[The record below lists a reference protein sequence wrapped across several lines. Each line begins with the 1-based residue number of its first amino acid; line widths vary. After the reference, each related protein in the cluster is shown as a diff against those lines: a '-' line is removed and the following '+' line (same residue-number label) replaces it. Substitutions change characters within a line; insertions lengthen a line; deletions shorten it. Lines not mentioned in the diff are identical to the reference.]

1 MSRIFAIIACCSVL
15 WLGSTASVYAAD
27 PIKLALID
35 PFSGAFA
42 LQGETSLRHIQMAVD
57 EINASGGVLGGR
69 QIEIKPLDNKGSAQE
84 ALIALK
90 QATDQG
96 IRFVMQGVGVHVAHA
111 LIEAIAKHNER
122 NPDQSVLYLNY
133 SAPDPALTNEKCNF
147 WHFRFD
153 SHTDMKLDVLTT
165 ALARSNNA
173 RRVYLINQDYA
184 YGQRIS
190 RVGKEML
197 AKKRTD
203 IEIVGD
209 ELHPLGK
216 IKDFA
221 PYVSKIK
228 ASGADTVLTGNW
240 GNDLALLVR
249 AGGEAGLRVTYYT
262 LYANLS
268 GMGRAM
274 DLAGK
279 DRVKN
284 VANWYVNASDSRLE
298 AFYLAYK
305 RKYNED
311 WLFPPSKFA
320 IDMFARAVT
329 TVGSADPL
337 KVARALEDMRFGE
350 GAGEIWMR
358 PDDHQII
365 QPLYVATLTRAD
377 NRDVAYDFEGTGL
390 GWRADMRVE
399 SKDTALPTTCKMER
413 P

>member
-165 ALARSNNA
+165 ALARSTNA

-190 RVGKEML
+190 RMGKEML

-228 ASGADTVLTGNW
+228 ASDADTVLTGNW

-249 AGGEAGLRVTYYT
+249 AGGDAGLRVTYYT

-320 IDMFARAVT
+320 IDMFARAVN

-337 KVARALEDMRFGE
+337 KVARALENMRFGE

-377 NRDVAYDFEGTGL
+377 DRDVAYDFEGTGL
-390 GWRADMRVE
+390 GWRVDMRVE

>member
-1 MSRIFAIIACCSVL
+1 MGRFFETFTCCFTLFIGAV
-15 WLGSTASVYAAD
+15 ASVGAAD
-27 PIKLALID
+27 TIKLALID
-35 PFSGAFA
+35 PFSGPFA
-42 LQGETSLRHIQMAVD
+42 LQGETLLRHIQMAVD
-57 EINASGGVLGGR
+57 EINSAGGVLGGR
-69 QIEIKPLDNKGSAQE
+69 KIEIRPLDNKGSAQE

-122 NPDQSVLYLNY
+122 SPDQPVLYLNY

-153 SHTDMKLDVLTT
+153 SHTDMKLDALTT
-165 ALARSNNA
+165 ALARSANA

-190 RVGKEML
+190 RIGKEML
-197 AKKRTD
+197 AKKRAD
-203 IEIVGD
+203 IRIVGD

-228 ASGADTVLTGNW
+228 ASGADIVLTGNW
-240 GNDLALLVR
+240 GNDLALLIR
-249 AGGEAGLRVTYYT
+249 AGGEAGLQVTYYT
-262 LYANLS
+262 LYAHAN
-268 GMGRAM
+268 GMARAIGP
-274 DLAGK
+274 AGT
-279 DRVKN
+279 DHVRN
-284 VANWYVNASDSRLE
+284 VANWYVNVSDSRLE

-311 WLFPPSKFA
+311 WVFPSSKFA
-320 IDMFARAVT
+320 VDMFAHAVSAA
-329 TVGSADPL
+329 GSADPL
-337 KVARALEDMRFGE
+337 KVARALENMRFDAGT
-350 GAGEIWMR
+350 GEIWMR

-365 QPLYVATLTRAD
+365 QPLYVTTLTRA
-377 NRDVAYDFEGTGL
+377 NGREVKYDFENSGL
-390 GWRADMRVE
+390 GWRADIRVE
-399 SKDTALPTTCKMER
+399 AKDTTLLTTCKMER

>member
-1 MSRIFAIIACCSVL
+1 MGRIFATFSCFCAFL
-15 WLGSTASVYAAD
+15 FGSAAPVGAAD

-42 LQGETSLRHIQMAVD
+42 FQGESSLRHIQMAIEEV
-57 EINASGGVLGGR
+57 NAAGGVLGGSK
-69 QIEIKPLDNKGSAQE
+69 IEITALDSKGSAQE

-96 IRFVMQGVGVHVAHA
+96 IRIVMQGVGVHVAHA
-111 LIEAIAKHNER
+111 LIEAIAKHNQR
-122 NPDQSVLYLNY
+122 DPDRSVLYLNY

-153 SHTDMKLDVLTT
+153 SHTDMKLDALTT
-165 ALARSNNA
+165 ALARSSNA

-190 RVGKEML
+190 LVGKEML

-203 IEIVGD
+203 IEIVGN
-209 ELHPLGK
+209 ELHPLAK

-221 PYVSKIK
+221 PYVTKIK

-240 GNDLALLVR
+240 GNDLALLIR
-249 AGGEAGLRVTYYT
+249 AGGEAGLQVTYYT
-262 LYANLS
+262 LYAHIN
-268 GMGRAM
+268 GMARAIGPAGR
-274 DLAGK
+274 

-284 VANWYVNASDSRLE
+284 VANWYVNVSEDRLE

-305 RKYNED
+305 RKYNEE
-311 WLFPPSKFA
+311 WLFAPSKFA
-320 IDMFARAVT
+320 IDMFALAVNAA
-329 TVGSADPL
+329 GSADPV
-337 KVARALEDMRFGE
+337 KVARALEDMRFDAGT
-350 GAGEIWMR
+350 GEIWMR

-365 QPLYVATLTRAD
+365 QPLYVMTLTRAD
-377 NRDVAYDFEGTGL
+377 GREVKYDFENSGL

-399 SKDTALPTTCKMER
+399 ARDTALPTSCRMVR

>member
-1 MSRIFAIIACCSVL
+1 MRRIVGIVL
-15 WLGSTASVYAAD
+15 CLIGWGGVTSATASD
-27 PIKLALID
+27 TIRLALIE
-35 PFSGAFA
+35 PLSGPFA
-42 LQGETSLRHIQMAVD
+42 LQGETSLRHIQMAV
-57 EINASGGVLGGR
+57 EEVNSAGGVLGGR
-69 QIEIKPLDNKGSAQE
+69 KIEIVPLDNKGSAQE
-84 ALIALK
+84 ALISLK

-122 NPDQSVLYLNY
+122 SPDRSLLYLNY

-153 SHTDMKLDVLTT
+153 SHTDMKLDALT
-165 ALARSNNA
+165 NA
-173 RRVYLINQDYA
+173 IAGAKVRRVYLINQDYA

-197 AKKRTD
+197 GKKRPD

-221 PYVSKIK
+221 PYVAKIK

-240 GNDLALLVR
+240 GNDLALLIR
-249 AGGEAGLRVTYYT
+249 AGREAGLQVTYYT
-262 LYANLS
+262 LYANLN
-268 GMGRAM
+268 GMAKAISAAGR
-274 DLAGK
+274 DS
-279 DRVKN
+279 VKN
-284 VANWYVNASDSRLE
+284 VANWYVNDSGSQLE

-305 RKYNED
+305 RKYSED

-320 IDMFARAVT
+320 IDMFAHAVDVAGT
-329 TVGSADPL
+329 IEPL
-337 KVARALEDMRFGE
+337 KVARALEDMRFDAGT
-350 GAGEIWMR
+350 GEIWMR

-365 QPLYVATLTRAD
+365 QPLYVATLTRA
-377 NRDVAYDFEGTGL
+377 NGRDVKYDFEGTGL
-390 GWRADMRVE
+390 GWRVDMRVGSNE
-399 SKDTALPTTCKMER
+399 TALPTTCKMER

>member
-1 MSRIFAIIACCSVL
+1 MGRFFVTIACIALFV
-15 WLGSTASVYAAD
+15 GAAAPVGAAD
-27 PIKLALID
+27 TVKLALID
-35 PFSGAFA
+35 PLSGAFA

-57 EINASGGVLGGR
+57 EINSAGGVLGGR
-69 QIEIKPLDNKGSAQE
+69 KIEIRALDNKGSAQE

-111 LIEAIAKHNER
+111 MIEAIAKHNER
-122 NPDQSVLYLNY
+122 SPDRPVLYLNY

-153 SHTDMKLDVLTT
+153 SHTDMKLDALTT
-165 ALARSNNA
+165 ALARSANA

-197 AKKRTD
+197 AKKRPD
-203 IEIVGD
+203 IEIVGN
-209 ELHPLGK
+209 ELHPLAK

-240 GNDLALLVR
+240 GNDLALLIR
-249 AGGEAGLRVTYYT
+249 AGGEAGLQVTYYT
-262 LYANLS
+262 LYAHIN
-268 GMGRAM
+268 GMGRAI
-274 DLAGK
+274 DPAGK

-284 VANWYVNASDSRLE
+284 VANWYVNVSDSRLE

-305 RKYNED
+305 RKYNEE

-320 IDMFARAVT
+320 IDMFAHAVNA
-329 TVGSADPL
+329 VGSADPL
-337 KVARALEDMRFGE
+337 KVARALEDMRFDAGT
-350 GAGEIWMR
+350 GEIWMR

-365 QPLYVATLTRAD
+365 QPLYVATLTRVD
-377 NRDVAYDFEGTGL
+377 GGEVRYDFENTGL

-399 SKDTALPTTCKMER
+399 AKDTALPTTCRMVR

>member
-1 MSRIFAIIACCSVL
+1 MGRFFVTFACCSALLIDSAAPVD
-15 WLGSTASVYAAD
+15 AAD
-27 PIKLALID
+27 TIKLALIE

-42 LQGETSLRHIQMAVD
+42 LQGETSLHHIQMAVD
-57 EINASGGVLGGR
+57 AINAAGGVLGGR
-69 QIEIKPLDNKGSAQE
+69 KIELRAFDNKGSAQE

-90 QATDQG
+90 QATDQD

-111 LIEAIAKHNER
+111 LLEAIAKHNER
-122 NPDQSVLYLNY
+122 SPEQPVLYLNY

-165 ALARSNNA
+165 ALARSANT

-197 AKKRTD
+197 AKKRPD
-203 IEIVGD
+203 VEIVGD

-221 PYVSKIK
+221 PYVAKIK

-240 GNDLALLVR
+240 GNDLSLLIR
-249 AGGEAGLRVTYYT
+249 AGGEAGLQVTYYT
-262 LYANLS
+262 LYANLN
-268 GMGRAM
+268 GMARAI
-274 DLAGK
+274 DPAGK

-284 VANWYVNASDSRLE
+284 VANWYVNVSDSRLE

-320 IDMFARAVT
+320 IDMFAHAVSAA
-329 TVGSADPL
+329 GSADPL
-337 KVARALEDMRFGE
+337 KVARMLEGMRFDAGT
-350 GAGEIWMR
+350 GEIWMR

-377 NRDVAYDFEGTGL
+377 GREVKYDFENTGL
-390 GWRADMRVE
+390 GWRVDMRVE

>member
-1 MSRIFAIIACCSVL
+1 MGRAFATFTCISAFL
-15 WLGSTASVYAAD
+15 LGPAASGGAAD
-27 PIKLALID
+27 TIRLALIE
-35 PFSGAFA
+35 PLSGAFA

-57 EINASGGVLGGR
+57 EINSEGGVLGGR
-69 QIEIKPLDNKGSAQE
+69 KIEIRALDNKGSAQE

-122 NPDQSVLYLNY
+122 NPDQPLLYLNY

-153 SHTDMKLDVLTT
+153 SHTDMKLDALTT
-165 ALARSNNA
+165 AIARSANA

-190 RVGKEML
+190 RMGKEML

-240 GNDLALLVR
+240 GNDLALLIR
-249 AGGEAGLRVTYYT
+249 AGGEAGLQVTYYT
-262 LYANLS
+262 LYANLN
-268 GMGRAM
+268 GMARAI
-274 DLAGK
+274 DPAGK

-284 VANWYVNASDSRLE
+284 VANWYVNVSDSRLE

-320 IDMFARAVT
+320 IDMFARAVNA
-329 TVGSADPL
+329 VGSADPL
-337 KVARALEDMRFGE
+337 QVARALEDMRFDAGT
-350 GAGEIWMR
+350 GEIWMR
-358 PDDHQII
+358 PNDHQII

-377 NRDVAYDFEGTGL
+377 GREVKYDSENTGL

-399 SKDTALPTTCKMER
+399 ARDTALPTTCKMER

>member
-1 MSRIFAIIACCSVL
+1 MVRLFVTHVCCSAL
-15 WLGSTASVYAAD
+15 LLGSAAPVGAAD
-27 PIKLALID
+27 TIKLAVID
-35 PFSGAFA
+35 PLSGAFA
-42 LQGETSLRHIQMAVD
+42 LQGETSLRHIRMAID
-57 EINASGGVLGGR
+57 EVNAAGGVLGGAK
-69 QIEIKPLDNKGSAQE
+69 IEITALDNKGSVQE

-122 NPDQSVLYLNY
+122 NPDRAVLYLNY
-133 SAPDPALTNEKCNF
+133 SAPDPALTNEKCSF

-153 SHTDMKLDVLTT
+153 SHTDMKLDALTS
-165 ALARSNNA
+165 ALARSANT

-190 RVGKEML
+190 SMGKEML
-197 AKKRTD
+197 AKKRPD
-203 IEIVGD
+203 IEIVGN
-209 ELHPLGK
+209 ELHPLAK

-240 GNDLALLVR
+240 GNDLALLIR
-249 AGGEAGLRVTYYT
+249 AGGEAGLQVTYYT
-262 LYANLS
+262 LYAHIN
-268 GMGRAM
+268 GMAKAIGP
-274 DLAGK
+274 AGTA
-279 DRVKN
+279 RVRN
-284 VANWYVNASDSRLE
+284 VANWYVNVSESRLE

-320 IDMFARAVT
+320 IDMFALAVSAA
-329 TVGSADPL
+329 GSADPL
-337 KVARALEDMRFGE
+337 KVARALEDMRFDSGI
-350 GAGEIWMR
+350 GEIWMR
-358 PDDHQII
+358 PEDHQII
-365 QPLYVATLTRAD
+365 QPLYVATLMRA
-377 NRDVAYDFEGTGL
+377 NGREVKYDFENSGL
-390 GWRADMRVE
+390 GWRSDMRVE
-399 SKDTALPTTCKMER
+399 AMDIALPTTCRMER